1 MDRQKMRFTREQRM
15 AIVREYETSFL
26 TCVELAV
33 KYGFKSPYSLY
44 FYRFVELSAAVFCF
58 RRYSAVHACFFSFQ
72 AFAKR
77 RPFFFFRQI

>member
-15 AIVREYETSFL
+15 VIVREYETSFL

-44 FYRFVELSAAVFCF
+44 FYRFVEF
-58 RRYSAVHACFFSFQ
+58 
-72 AFAKR
+72 
-77 RPFFFFRQI
+77 